1 MGKST
6 IPMAIFPIKK
16 KDFQSMG
23 HPGTEAGQLLVH
35 QGQHLG
41 ANRNGDGHGASMGF
55 QWDFNGIS
63 MGFNGF
69 SMGFQWDFDR
79 SFSGI

>member
-16 KDFQSMG
+16 RISNPWAS
-23 HPGTEAGQLLVH
+23 PGLKRVNFLGIKGNISAPTETAMATVL
-35 QGQHLG
+35 
-41 ANRNGDGHGASMGF
+41 

-63 MGFNGF
+63 MGFQWGFNGF